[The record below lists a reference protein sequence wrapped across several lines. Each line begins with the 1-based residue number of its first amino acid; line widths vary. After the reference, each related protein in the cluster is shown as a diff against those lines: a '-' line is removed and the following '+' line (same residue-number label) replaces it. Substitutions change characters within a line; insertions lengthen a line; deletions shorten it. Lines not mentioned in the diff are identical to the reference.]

1 MRRWKKGL
9 AFLLCAALMVSC
21 AGGFGAAEDT
31 APTPELGLAG
41 DADGDGTASASD
53 ALAILQHAT
62 LKTPLAT
69 AVDRFNMDMNGDG
82 SISAADALLALQMS
96 TGIVEPEDY
105 ACRHITVECEAI
117 PLTHLQYAQMY
128 DRLTGVT
135 VANSAEDI
143 FALSATSFMHNFY
156 SMQKWEQVYH
166 DAYFED
172 HQLLLFIGAFSTYTP
187 ITRMDLALRG
197 SNACLTVLERGPAPD
212 GVNPNDRGRF
222 LTLVSIPR
230 SLGVQ
235 SALYNE
241 APPNPEDISY
251 PYLCSGFSYEGA
263 ACYSTTQRWQYAD
276 EDRPARQQQL
286 LVTDTDGLYQL
297 LQLLEMSAPAGEMSG
312 LEAFSHLL
320 TPRMSDEYFSQF
332 CTLYCYLYRV
342 PGIEY
347 SLRPQQI
354 QKQADGNWHVTLGF
368 GRNGPI
374 DESWRYMP
382 GGTVVVAIDIPRDV
396 LGNDPVMVEPF
407 FITIPM

>member
-1 MRRWKKGL
+1 
-9 AFLLCAALMVSC
+9 
-21 AGGFGAAEDT
+21 
-31 APTPELGLAG
+31 
-41 DADGDGTASASD
+41 
-53 ALAILQHAT
+53 
-62 LKTPLAT
+62 
-69 AVDRFNMDMNGDG
+69 MDMNGDG
-82 SISAADALLALQMS
+82 SISATDALLALQMS
-96 TGIVEPEDY
+96 TGIIEPEDY
-105 ACRHITVECEAI
+105 ACRHITVDCETV
-117 PLTHLQYAQMY
+117 PLTYLQYAQMY

-143 FALSATSFMHNFY
+143 FALSATNFMRIFY
-156 SMQKWEQVYH
+156 SIQKWEQVYH

-212 GVNPNDRGRF
+212 GINPNDRGRF

-251 PYLCSGFSYEGA
+251 PYLCNRYDCEGA
-263 ACYSTTQRWQYAD
+263 VCYSTTQRWQYAD
-276 EDRPARQQQL
+276 EDRPDRQQQM
-286 LVTDTDGLYQL
+286 LVTGTYELHQL
-297 LQLLEMSAPAGEMSG
+297 LRQLEEAAPAGEMSG

-320 TPRMSDEYFSQF
+320 TPRMSEEYFSRYY
-332 CTLYCYLYRV
+332 TLYCQLDCV
-342 PGIEY
+342 PGIQP

-354 QKQADGNWHVTLGF
+354 QKQEDGCWHITLMVGQIGPNDENWQ
-368 GRNGPI
+368 
-374 DESWRYMP
+374 YMP
-382 GGTVVVAIDIPRDV
+382 GGTVVVAIDIPRAV
-396 LGNDPVMVEPF
+396 LGNDPVVVEPF